1 MFNGLLT
8 TVLLDLN
15 LTLACSKLAMCLR
28 NFAESLA
35 IVLRGSRVYAID
47 YTARESRYEH
57 QDESCYEHQHES
69 RQTPL
74 VYTHVVRINQV
85 DRLSSIIY

>member
-1 MFNGLLT
+1 
-8 TVLLDLN
+8 
-15 LTLACSKLAMCLR
+15 MCLR

-35 IVLRGSRVYAID
+35 IVFRGSRVYAID

-57 QDESCYEHQHES
+57 QDES

-74 VYTHVVRINQV
+74 VYTRVVRINQV

>member
-1 MFNGLLT
+1 
-8 TVLLDLN
+8 
-15 LTLACSKLAMCLR
+15 MCLR
-28 NFAESLA
+28 NFAKSLA
-35 IVLRGSRVYAID
+35 IVLRGSRVYAMD

-57 QDESCYEHQHES
+57 QDES

-74 VYTHVVRINQV
+74 VYTCVVRINQV